1 MSIFKGLKNRT
12 NKKVLNIFFTAN
24 LRLHKKTREGYQ
36 ELSEQEKNKKLQ
48 DAHEWYRN
56 LSEEEKNEKQKYGRK
71 RCKNL
76 PEDEKQR
83 PVEYRKNYSKMW
95 KIDSLHE

>member
-48 DAHEWYRN
+48 DAHE
-56 LSEEEKNEKQKYGRK
+56 
-71 RCKNL
+71 
-76 PEDEKQR
+76 
-83 PVEYRKNYSKMW
+83 
-95 KIDSLHE
+95 